1 MVKIKYFGILK
12 PCMPQTE
19 EDGYW
24 HADKAG
30 TAIGQILDETEVT
43 GKAENMVIL
52 VNKVRKPTDYVLQDG
67 DTMTVMPL
75 LAGG

>member
-52 VNKVRKPTDYVLQDG
+52 VNKVRKPTDYVLQAG

-75 LAGG
+75 VAGG

>member
-19 EDGYW
+19 DDGYW
-24 HADKAG
+24 HAEKAG
-30 TAIGQILDETEVT
+30 MTIG
-43 GKAENMVIL
+43 ENMVIL
-52 VNKVRKPTDYVLQDG
+52 VNKVRKPTDYVLQAG

-75 LAGG
+75 VAGG

>member
-43 GKAENMVIL
+43 GRAENMVIL
-52 VNKVRKPTDYVLQDG
+52 VNKVRKPTDYVLQAG

-75 LAGG
+75 VAGG

>member
-30 TAIGQILDETEVT
+30 TAIGQILEETEVI

-52 VNKVRKPTDYVLQDG
+52 VNKVRKPTDYVLQAG

-75 LAGG
+75 VAGG

>member
-30 TAIGQILDETEVT
+30 TAIAQILDETEVT

>member
-43 GKAENMVIL
+43 GRAENMVIL

>member
-30 TAIGQILDETEVT
+30 TAIGQILDETEVIS
-43 GKAENMVIL
+43 KAENMVIL

>member
-19 EDGYW
+19 DDGYW
-24 HADKAG
+24 HAEKAG
-30 TAIGQILDETEVT
+30 MTIGQVLEETEVV
-43 GKAENMVIL
+43 GKVENMVIL
-52 VNKVRKPTDYVLQDG
+52 VNKVRKPMDYVLQAG

-75 LAGG
+75 VAGG